1 MMRISDKVISLIK
14 QFEGLRLT
22 AYQDSVG
29 VWTIGYGWT
38 QPVDGK
44 PIRPGMTIKEETAE
58 RLLRTGLVGYESDVS
73 KLVKV
78 KLTQGQFD
86 ALVSFAYNLGTRA
99 LSTSTLLQK
108 LNAGDYAGAAD
119 EFPRWNKAG
128 GKVLPGLTLRREA
141 ERALFLLDSKK

>member
-1 MMRISDKVISLIK
+1 MMRISDKGISLIK

-86 ALVSFAYNLGTRA
+86 ALVSFAYNLGTSA

-128 GKVLPGLTLRREA
+128 GKVLPGLMRRREA
-141 ERALFLLDSKK
+141 ERALFLSDSKK